1 MSLLNAD
8 HHSPANVTDPE
19 HAEHHII
26 GPSTYIMVYV
36 SLLILTG
43 VTVGAAF
50 IDLGVLNPIIAVG
63 IACIKATVVILFF
76 MHVFYQSRLIKLT
89 VAAGFF
95 TFLILITMTL
105 SDYISR
111 AWGLW

>member
-1 MSLLNAD
+1 MSLLNSD

-26 GPSTYIMVYV
+26 GPSTYILVYV
-36 SLLILTG
+36 TLLILTC

-50 IDLGVLNPIIAVG
+50 VDLGVLNPIIAVG